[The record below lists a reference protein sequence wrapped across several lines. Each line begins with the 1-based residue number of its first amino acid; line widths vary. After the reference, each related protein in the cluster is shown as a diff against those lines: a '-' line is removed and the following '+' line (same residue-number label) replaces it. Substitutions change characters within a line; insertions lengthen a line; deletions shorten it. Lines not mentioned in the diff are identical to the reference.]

1 MPSKVLI
8 SIMTAA
14 PEQLAFDIPHR
25 PALGWEDFLVSSSN
39 QQAVSLVDRWPD
51 WPAGA
56 AVISGPPGSGKTHLA
71 NVWRAKSNAR
81 IVPANTIEDHGV
93 PELASAGAI
102 VIEDLDKGAA
112 SEQALF
118 HLLNLVREQR
128 LAVLITSAIEP
139 GDLTIALPDLRSRL
153 RALAVAR
160 IDPPYDGLLRA
171 VLVKLFADRQLA
183 VDPPVID
190 YLLVRMERSMES
202 ARRVVGEVDRQAMA
216 LQRGVTRAVAS
227 AALEAAGRPA
237 GQRA

>member
-1 MPSKVLI
+1 MT
-8 SIMTAA
+8 TAA
-14 PEQLAFDIPHR
+14 SKQLAFDIPHR

-39 QQAVSLVDRWPD
+39 QQAVALIDRWPD

-71 NVWRAKSNAR
+71 NVWRVKSNAC
-81 IVPANTIEDHGV
+81 IVPANTIEVQGV

-102 VIEDLDKGAA
+102 VIEDLDQGAA

-128 LAVLITSAIEP
+128 LAILITSAREP

-160 IDPPYDGLLRA
+160 IDPPDDGLLRA

-202 ARRVVGEVDRQAMA
+202 ARLVVGEVDRQALAM
-216 LQRGVTRAVAS
+216 QRGVTRAVAS
-227 AALEAAGRPA
+227 AALDAVGRSA
-237 GQRA
+237 GQRTS